1 MMRNSGLFEASTK
14 GPYFTWSNKH
24 VTGAI
29 YSRIDRLIGNVQWFQ
44 QYQNNTVE
52 VLMPNIFYHAP
63 LKVNSHIQARKRKA
77 VFKFINC
84 TTTDVSYAQIISSTW
99 QQRVEGSTMCQLW
112 RKLRN
117 LQPVLLKLNK
127 QYTNMQ
133 EKIQQARIE
142 LEQAHANLNSNLFDE
157 HAIKQVKYCT
167 DHLTDLNQ
175 REESILMQK
184 SKETW
189 LKLGDG
195 NNSFFHAS
203 VKEKNKHKGLYTL
216 TSLTGGLL
224 STQEEIEHEILD
236 FYSALVG
243 TKTAE
248 LRSID
253 LPAIRNGN
261 TLYLG
266 VPLASKKLTVSQCQ
280 PLIEKMLARLKH
292 WSTRLLSYVGRVQ
305 LLKSVI
311 FSIANYWMQIFPS
324 PKKVISH
331 INSICSSFMWTGKE
345 SLTRKAPVAWDH
357 ICNPLSAGGL
367 NMISLLEWNKAT
379 IGKLLWNCS
388 WILKAM
394 FKHRDD
400 LLQSDAWKG
409 FQNTGK
415 YVTRKI
421 YHMLREDK
429 PKVTWRKIFYGN
441 LARPRAKFILW
452 MTCLDRLPTKDR
464 LHRFGVVTDCKCVF
478 CGLTETCD
486 HLFFECA
493 TTKKVWADILRWISI
508 MRIPG
513 G

>member
-1 MMRNSGLFEASTK
+1 MSPLLFVLIMEYFHRVLQSLSRVPNFNFHPKCEKMKIINLRFADDILMFVRGDLESIKLLMDKVRDFSTSTGLKISVPK
-14 GPYFTWSNKH
+14 SKIYFGG
-24 VTGAI
+24 V
-29 YSRIDRLIGNVQWFQ
+29 DD
-44 QYQNNTVE
+44 NT
-52 VLMPNIFYHAP
+52 
-63 LKVNSHIQARKRKA
+63 
-77 VFKFINC
+77 IN
-84 TTTDVSYAQIISSTW
+84 Q
-99 QQRVEGSTMCQLW
+99 
-112 RKLRN
+112 
-117 LQPVLLKLNK
+117 
-127 QYTNMQ
+127 
-133 EKIQQARIE
+133 IQQ
-142 LEQAHANLNSNLFDE
+142 
-157 HAIKQVKYCT
+157 
-167 DHLTDLNQ
+167 
-175 REESILMQK
+175 
-184 SKETW
+184 ET
-189 LKLGDG
+189 GFAVG
-195 NNSFFHAS
+195 NMPF
-203 VKEKNKHKGLYTL
+203 
-216 TSLTGGLL
+216 
-224 STQEEIEHEILD
+224 
-236 FYSALVG
+236 
-243 TKTAE
+243 
-248 LRSID
+248 R
-253 LPAIRNGN
+253 
-261 TLYLG
+261 YLG

-280 PLIEKMLARLKH
+280 ALIEKMLARLKH

-379 IGKLLWNCS
+379 IGKLLWNVCEKKDRLWINWIHAYYIKKSYPTTFCPGIQCS

-400 LLQSDAWKG
+400 LLQSDVWKG

-421 YHMLREDK
+421 YHMLRGDK

-441 LARPRAKFILW
+441 LARPIAKFILW

-464 LHRFGVVTDCKCVF
+464 LHRFGVVTDSKCVF
-478 CGLTETCD
+478 CGLIETCD

-513 G
+513 GWHSEL